1 MTIVL
6 FLLSA
11 ILFHLPSGIYK
22 DTFRRFKRMEL
33 HNPDEAFSFEAQ
45 NGNPLESN
53 STTGLVLLSSLLL
66 ALIPLFIALDFHWTI
81 IIIANTLFS
90 YFIAPMIA
98 FVVYP
103 KDAIYTN
110 KILSFKTIQYIGL
123 AIILLTIGLLIR

>member
-1 MTIVL
+1 MATVL

-22 DTFRRFKRMEL
+22 ETFRRFKRMEL
-33 HNPDEAFSFEAQ
+33 YNPDKAFSFEVQ
-45 NGNPLESN
+45 NGNPLENN
-53 STTGLVLLSSLLL
+53 SITGLVLLSSLLL
-66 ALIPLFIALDFHWTI
+66 ALIPLILGLDFHWII

-110 KILSFKTIQYIGL
+110 KVLKLKTIQYIGL
-123 AIILLTIGLLIR
+123 AVILLIIGLITR

>member
-1 MTIVL
+1 MATVL

-22 DTFRRFKRMEL
+22 ETFRRFKRMEL
-33 HNPDEAFSFEAQ
+33 YNPDKAFSFEVQ
-45 NGNPLESN
+45 NGNPLEN
-53 STTGLVLLSSLLL
+53 NLITGLVLLSSLIL
-66 ALIPLFIALDFHWTI
+66 ALIPLILGLNFHWMI

-110 KILSFKTIQYIGL
+110 KVLKLKAIQYIGL
-123 AIILLTIGLLIR
+123 AVILLIIGLITR

>member
-1 MTIVL
+1 MATVL

-33 HNPDEAFSFEAQ
+33 YNPDKAFSFEVQ
-45 NGNPLESN
+45 NGNPLENN
-53 STTGLVLLSSLLL
+53 SITGLVLLSSLLL
-66 ALIPLFIALDFHWTI
+66 ALIPLILGLDFHWII

-110 KILSFKTIQYIGL
+110 KVLKLKTIQYIGL
-123 AIILLTIGLLIR
+123 AVILLMIGLITR

>member
-1 MTIVL
+1 MATVL

-33 HNPDEAFSFEAQ
+33 YNPDKAFSFEVQ
-45 NGNPLESN
+45 NGNPLENN
-53 STTGLVLLSSLLL
+53 SITGLVLLSSLLL
-66 ALIPLFIALDFHWTI
+66 ALIPLILGLDFHWII

-110 KILSFKTIQYIGL
+110 KILKLKTIQYIGL
-123 AIILLTIGLLIR
+123 AVILLIIGLITR

>member
-1 MTIVL
+1 MATVL

-33 HNPDEAFSFEAQ
+33 YNPDKAFSFEVQ
-45 NGNPLESN
+45 NGNPLENN
-53 STTGLVLLSSLLL
+53 SITGLVLLSSLIL
-66 ALIPLFIALDFHWTI
+66 ALIPLILGLDFHWII

-110 KILSFKTIQYIGL
+110 KVLKLKTIQYIGL
-123 AIILLTIGLLIR
+123 AVILLIIGLITR

>member
-1 MTIVL
+1 MATVL

-33 HNPDEAFSFEAQ
+33 YNPDKAFSFEVQ
-45 NGNPLESN
+45 NGNPLENN
-53 STTGLVLLSSLLL
+53 SITGLVLLSSLLL
-66 ALIPLFIALDFHWTI
+66 ALIPLILGLDFHWII

-110 KILSFKTIQYIGL
+110 KVLKLKTIQYIGL
-123 AIILLTIGLLIR
+123 AVILLIIGLITR

>member
-1 MTIVL
+1 MATVL

-33 HNPDEAFSFEAQ
+33 YNPDKAFSFEVQ
-45 NGNPLESN
+45 NGNPLENN
-53 STTGLVLLSSLLL
+53 SITGLVLLSSLLL
-66 ALIPLFIALDFHWTI
+66 ALIPLILGLDFNWII

-110 KILSFKTIQYIGL
+110 KVLKLKTIQYIGL
-123 AIILLTIGLLIR
+123 AVILLIIGLITR

>member
-1 MTIVL
+1 MATVL

-22 DTFRRFKRMEL
+22 DTFRRYKRMEL
-33 HNPDEAFSFEAQ
+33 YNPDKAFSFEVQ
-45 NGNPLESN
+45 NGNPLENN
-53 STTGLVLLSSLLL
+53 SITGLVLLSSLLL
-66 ALIPLFIALDFHWTI
+66 ALIPLILGLDFHWII
-81 IIIANTLFS
+81 IIIANILFS

-110 KILSFKTIQYIGL
+110 KVLKLKTIQYIGL
-123 AIILLTIGLLIR
+123 AVILLIIGLITR

>member
-1 MTIVL
+1 MATVL

-33 HNPDEAFSFEAQ
+33 YNPDKAFSFEVQ
-45 NGNPLESN
+45 NGNPLENN
-53 STTGLVLLSSLLL
+53 SITGLVLLSSLIL
-66 ALIPLFIALDFHWTI
+66 ALIPLILGLNFHWMI

-110 KILSFKTIQYIGL
+110 KVLKLKTIQYIGL
-123 AIILLTIGLLIR
+123 AVILLIIGLITR

>member
-1 MTIVL
+1 MSTVL
-6 FLLSA
+6 FLFSA

-33 HNPDEAFSFEAQ
+33 YNPDKAFSFEVQ
-45 NGNPLESN
+45 HGNPLESN
-53 STTGLVLLSSLLL
+53 SITGLVLLGSLLL
-66 ALIPLFIALDFHWTI
+66 ALIPLFLGLDFHWII

-110 KILSFKTIQYIGL
+110 KVLKLKTIQYIGL
-123 AIILLTIGLLIR
+123 AVILLIIGLRTR

>member
-1 MTIVL
+1 MATVL
-6 FLLSA
+6 LLLSA

-33 HNPDEAFSFEAQ
+33 YNSDKAFSFEAQ

-53 STTGLVLLSSLLL
+53 SITGLVLLSSLLL
-66 ALIPLFIALDFHWTI
+66 ALIPLFLALDFHWII

-110 KILSFKTIQYIGL
+110 KVFRFKTIQYIGL
-123 AIILLTIGLLIR
+123 AVILLIIGLLIR

>member
-1 MTIVL
+1 MATVL

-33 HNPDEAFSFEAQ
+33 NNPDKAFSFEVQ
-45 NGNPLESN
+45 NGNPLENN
-53 STTGLVLLSSLLL
+53 SITGLVLLSSLLL
-66 ALIPLFIALDFHWTI
+66 ALIPLILGLNFHWMI

-110 KILSFKTIQYIGL
+110 KVLKLKTIQYIGL
-123 AIILLTIGLLIR
+123 AVILLIIGLITR

>member
-1 MTIVL
+1 MATVL

-22 DTFRRFKRMEL
+22 DTFRRYKRMEL
-33 HNPDEAFSFEAQ
+33 YNPDKAFSFEVQ
-45 NGNPLESN
+45 NGNPLENN
-53 STTGLVLLSSLLL
+53 SITGLVLLSSLLL
-66 ALIPLFIALDFHWTI
+66 ALIPLILGLDFHWII

-110 KILSFKTIQYIGL
+110 KVLKLKTIQYIGL
-123 AIILLTIGLLIR
+123 AVILLIIGLITR

>member
-1 MTIVL
+1 MATVL

-33 HNPDEAFSFEAQ
+33 YNPDKAFSFEVQ
-45 NGNPLESN
+45 NGNPLEN
-53 STTGLVLLSSLLL
+53 NLITGLVLLSSLIL
-66 ALIPLFIALDFHWTI
+66 ALIPLILGLNFHWMI

-110 KILSFKTIQYIGL
+110 KVLKLKTIQYIGL
-123 AIILLTIGLLIR
+123 AVILLIIGLITR

>member
-1 MTIVL
+1 MATVL

-33 HNPDEAFSFEAQ
+33 YNPDKAFSFEVQ
-45 NGNPLESN
+45 NGNPLENN
-53 STTGLVLLSSLLL
+53 SITGLVLLSSLLL
-66 ALIPLFIALDFHWTI
+66 ALIPLILELNFHWMI

-110 KILSFKTIQYIGL
+110 KVLKLKTIQYIGL
-123 AIILLTIGLLIR
+123 AVILLIIGLITR